1 MKRRQFI
8 GATAAVCVGA
18 ILPAAAKGKTLA
30 MPVDLNW
37 HSDVIET
44 IAHNRAGRMPV
55 VTGVSMKKDGSEIAI
70 VGDDHCVA
78 VYDMATQAFIH
89 EIDAHRD
96 WVRSAVY
103 APVGNRLATAGNDR
117 TLRVWTTGN
126 YKTPLYTR
134 SHEAAII
141 ELAYSPDATKL
152 ATVGFERILRVY
164 DAKSGRVDRHM
175 ACPCPDNHAVAF
187 SSDGEMIAAG
197 GRCGTIR
204 VWDVES
210 GRKKHEMKSHRRRIR
225 TLEFTSDGNLISAG
239 DDQIV
244 KVNNLAS
251 DLLSVALPRQGT
263 KLFAVKTIAPS
274 VIATSG
280 SDNKIHIWNTQRSS
294 EIGVLRQHTGTVT
307 SLDYAQDVLVSGSFD
322 TTVRIWTPD
331 PDELAAAAPSVA
343 PQFVNPVILPSASAT
358 RPAST
363 KTNAWSTRR

>member
-204 VWDVES
+204 VWDVAS
-210 GRKKHEMKSHRRRIR
+210 GNVVSEVKAHRRRIR
-225 TLEFTSDGNLISAG
+225 SLQFTANDQLVSVSD
-239 DDQIV
+239 DRMV
-244 KVNNLAS
+244 KVVDPNAGLVKNS
-251 DLLSVALPRQGT
+251 LPRQAS
-263 KLFAVKTIAPS
+263 KLFSAQLLPNDLLAIG
-274 VIATSG
+274 G
-280 SDNKIHIWNTQRSS
+280 SDNQIRVWNLESGH
-294 EIGVLRQHTGTVT
+294 EVGVLKGHTGTVS
-307 SLDYAQDVLVSGSFD
+307 SLAFGQGVLVSGSFD
-322 TTVRIWTPD
+322 TQVRIW
-331 PDELAAAAPSVA
+331 
-343 PQFVNPVILPSASAT
+343 QVNARQPLE
-358 RPAST
+358 
-363 KTNAWSTRR
+363 RRAGQEWRALK